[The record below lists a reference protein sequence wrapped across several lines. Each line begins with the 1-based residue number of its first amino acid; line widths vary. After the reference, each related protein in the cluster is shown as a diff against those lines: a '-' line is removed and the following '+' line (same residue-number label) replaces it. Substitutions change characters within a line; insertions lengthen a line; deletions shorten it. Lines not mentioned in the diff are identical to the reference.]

1 MRLRLLFLAMIAMAA
16 STATDVRWLSMEQV
30 SDRFGFDIETL
41 YKWRARG
48 FGPRSVKFGKGRT
61 AHLRYRLSEVERFE
75 AELEA
80 AEIARRAGAA

>member
-16 STATDVRWLSMEQV
+16 STATEVRWLSIDQL
-30 SDRFGFDIETL
+30 SDRWGFDVETL
-41 YKWRARG
+41 YQWRARG

-80 AEIARRAGAA
+80 AEDRRTGAA